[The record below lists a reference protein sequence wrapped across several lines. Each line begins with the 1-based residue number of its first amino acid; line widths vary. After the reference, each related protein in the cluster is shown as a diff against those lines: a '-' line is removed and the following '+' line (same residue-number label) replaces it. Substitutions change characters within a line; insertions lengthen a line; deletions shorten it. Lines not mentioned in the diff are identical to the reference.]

1 MSENLPRLIGISGSL
16 RRESYNSA
24 VLKALA
30 DRVADRATLVL
41 HPLTDVPLYNQD
53 EDGDTPPAG
62 VTALRDAVRQA
73 EGLVIATPEYNY
85 GVSGVLKNALDWLS
99 RPHGKSVLTTKPVTT
114 LTTSPA
120 FTGGARAHAQLNEAL
135 TATGALL
142 VLRPQAVIPAV
153 HQKMTDG
160 KFTDESTLGFLDQA
174 VSDLLRNIRVREEI
188 VRQAL

>member
-30 DRVADRATLVL
+30 DKVADRATLVL
-41 HPLTDVPLYNQD
+41 HPLDDVPLYNQD

-73 EGLVIATPEYNY
+73 DGLVIATPEYNY

-120 FTGGARAHAQLNEAL
+120 FTGGARAHTQLNEVL

-160 KFTDESTLGFLDQA
+160 KFTDESSLNFLDQA